1 MGFGRYNNMKINE
14 QCLPCLVNQA
24 VKTANLTEADNREEL
39 YQKVFAQMSQL
50 DFNKTN
56 PEIVGENYRLLKQ
69 HIGCDDPYKDT
80 KNFYNK
86 LFLEKSNSYDEKI
99 TSIEEAVK
107 YAIVANIIDFN
118 PVHSNVDEDI
128 KNFFSNI
135 EGLELTI
142 NDVDLL
148 LQDIQNAKRLLYL
161 GDNCGEICFDKLLI
175 KRIKDLNPKCRIY
188 FGVRGE
194 AVVNDNTEEDA
205 YFVGMD
211 EYATIISNGDYSLGT
226 VLSRTSSQFREVYQS
241 ADVVIAKGQA
251 NYESLSEEDKNIYFL
266 LMAKC
271 KVIAE
276 AIGVKEKSLVCLK
289 SGCKE

>member
-1 MGFGRYNNMKINE
+1 MKINE

-24 VKTANLTEADNREEL
+24 VKTANLTGAENREKL

-50 DFNKTN
+50 DFHKTN

-69 HIGCDDPYKDT
+69 HIGCDDPYKGT
-80 KNFYNK
+80 KDFYNK

-99 TSIEEAVK
+99 TSIEEAIK

-118 PVHSNVDEDI
+118 PVHCNVDEDI
-128 KNFFSNI
+128 QNFFSNI

-148 LQDIQNAKRLLYL
+148 LQDIRNAKRLLYL

-175 KRIKDLNPKCRIY
+175 KRIKELNPKCRIY

-226 VLSRTSSQFREVYQS
+226 VLSRTSPEFREVYQS

-251 NYESLSEEDKNIYFL
+251 NYESLSEEDKSIYFL

-276 AIGVKEKSLVCLK
+276 VIGVKEKSLVCLK
-289 SGCKE
+289 KK

>member
-1 MGFGRYNNMKINE
+1 MKINE

-24 VKTANLTEADNREEL
+24 IKTANLTNAQNRGEL
-39 YQKVFAQMSQL
+39 YKKIFALLSHL
-50 DFNKTN
+50 DFSKTN
-56 PEIVGENYRLLKQ
+56 PEVVGESYRLIKQ
-69 HIGCDDPYKDT
+69 HIGCDDPYKET
-80 KNFYNK
+80 KTYYNQF
-86 LFLEKSNSYDEKI
+86 FLANIDIYNEKI
-99 TSIEEAVK
+99 HSIEDAVK

-118 PVHSNVDEDI
+118 PVHSNVNEDI
-128 KNFFSNI
+128 RNFFSNI
-135 EGLELTI
+135 DNLEFAI
-142 NDVDLL
+142 NDINLL
-148 LQDIQNAKRLLYL
+148 LDDIQKAKSILYL

-175 KRIKDLNPKCRIY
+175 NRMKNANPQCQIY

-205 YFVGMD
+205 YSVGMD
-211 EYATIISNGDYSLGT
+211 EYAAIVSNGDYSLGT
-226 VLSRTSSQFREVYQS
+226 IISRTSPEFKEIYRN

-276 AIGVKEKSLVCLK
+276 YIGVEEKALVCMRHAQ
-289 SGCKE
+289 SSCKRNSR

>member
-1 MGFGRYNNMKINE
+1 MKINE

-24 VKTANLTEADNREEL
+24 IKTANLTNAQNREEL
-39 YQKVFAQMSQL
+39 YKKIFALLSHL
-50 DFNKTN
+50 DFSKTN
-56 PEIVGENYRLLKQ
+56 PEVVGESYRLIKQ
-69 HIGCDDPYKDT
+69 HIGCDDPYKET
-80 KNFYNK
+80 KTYYNQF
-86 LFLEKSNSYDEKI
+86 FLANIDIYNEKI
-99 TSIEEAVK
+99 HSIEDAVK

-118 PVHSNVDEDI
+118 PVHSNVNEDI
-128 KNFFSNI
+128 RNFFSNI
-135 EGLELTI
+135 DNLEFAI
-142 NDVDLL
+142 NDIDLL
-148 LQDIQNAKRLLYL
+148 LDDIQKAKSILYL

-175 KRIKDLNPKCRIY
+175 NRMKNANPQCQIY

-205 YFVGMD
+205 YSVGMD
-211 EYATIISNGDYSLGT
+211 EYAAIVSNGDYSLGT
-226 VLSRTSSQFREVYQS
+226 IISRTSPEFREIYRN

-276 AIGVKEKSLVCLK
+276 YIGVEEKALVCMRHVQ
-289 SGCKE
+289 SSCKRNS

>member
-1 MGFGRYNNMKINE
+1 MKINE

-24 VKTANLTEADNREEL
+24 VKTANLTGAENREEL
-39 YQKVFAQMSQL
+39 YQKVFAQMSQF
-50 DFNKTN
+50 DFRKTN
-56 PEIVGENYRLLKQ
+56 PEIVGENFRLLKQ

-80 KNFYNK
+80 KDFYNK

-148 LQDIQNAKRLLYL
+148 LQDIQNAKSLLYL

-251 NYESLSEEDKNIYFL
+251 NYESLSEEDTNIYFL

-289 SGCKE
+289 RKGDSYDTRGLL

>member
-1 MGFGRYNNMKINE
+1 MKINE